1 MTDLDYST
9 LSKWIGIALCVS
21 QSAIFSGLNLA
32 LFGISRLNLE
42 VEVASGNARAK
53 KLLALRKDSNFLLA
67 TILWGNVAANCLLTL
82 LSDSVLA
89 GISAFLFSTIV
100 ITCVGEIV
108 PQAYFSRNA
117 LRMAAMLSP
126 VLRIYQVLLYVVAK
140 PTGVILDWWL
150 GKEGME
156 YYRERD
162 LREVIKKHVEAEE
175 SDLEHIEGRGAL
187 NFMTLDDL
195 PASEEGEPV
204 DPASVVS
211 LPVNV
216 DLPVFPKYANDRDD
230 PFVVELLKSGRK
242 WVILTDPEGEPQL
255 VLDADEFARDLLL
268 NPKPRS
274 PYSFCHRP
282 IVVANPDTELGDVI
296 SKLKIQPVSA
306 EDDVIDN
313 DIILVWAHN
322 EKRIITG
329 ADILGRLMRGI
340 ASREKKRESGAEP
353 TSSA

>member
-1 MTDLDYST
+1 MSDMDYPT
-9 LSKWIGIALCVS
+9 LSKWCGIALCVS
-21 QSAIFSGLNLA
+21 QSAMFSGLNLA

-42 VEVASGNARAK
+42 VEVAAGNEQAK

-89 GISAFLFSTIV
+89 GVSAFLFSTIV
-100 ITCVGEIV
+100 ITCAGEIA

-117 LRMAAMLSP
+117 LRMTALLSP
-126 VLRIYQVLLYVVAK
+126 ALRFYQFLFFPVTK
-140 PTGVILDWWL
+140 PTGAILDWWL
-150 GKEGME
+150 GKEGLE

-162 LREVIKKHVEAEE
+162 LREVIRKHVEAEE

-204 DPASVVS
+204 DPESIVS

-216 DLPVFPKYANDRDD
+216 DLPVFPAYENNRED
-230 PFVVELLKSGRK
+230 PFIVDLLKSGRK
-242 WVILTDPEGEPQL
+242 WVILTDPEGDPQL
-255 VLDADEFARDLLL
+255 VLDADGFARDLLIKT
-268 NPKPRS
+268 KPRS
-274 PYSFCHRP
+274 PYAFCHRP
-282 IVVANPDTELGDVI
+282 IVARNPDTELGDVI
-296 SKLKIQPVSA
+296 SKLRINPVHA

-313 DIILVWAHN
+313 DIILVWAR

-340 ASREKKRESGAEP
+340 ARREKKRVSAP
-353 TSSA
+353 ATANSS

>member
-1 MTDLDYST
+1 M
-9 LSKWIGIALCVS
+9 
-21 QSAIFSGLNLA
+21 FSGLNLA

-42 VEVASGNARAK
+42 VEVAAGNEQAK

-67 TILWGNVAANCLLTL
+67 TILWGNVASNCLLTL
-82 LSDSVLA
+82 LSDSVLT
-89 GISAFLFSTIV
+89 GVTAFLFSTDV
-100 ITCVGEIV
+100 ITCVGEIG

-117 LRMAAMLSP
+117 LRMASLLSP
-126 VLRIYQVLLYVVAK
+126 MLRFYQFIFFPVTK
-140 PTGVILDWWL
+140 PTGAILDWWL

-162 LREVIKKHVEAEE
+162 LREVIRKHVEAEE

-204 DPASVVS
+204 DPTSIVS

-216 DLPVFPKYANDRDD
+216 DLPVFPAYTNNRED
-230 PFVVELLKSGRK
+230 PFIVDLLKSGRK
-242 WVILTDPEGEPQL
+242 WVILTDPEGDPQL
-255 VLDADEFARDLLL
+255 VLDADGFARDLLIKT
-268 NPKPRS
+268 KPRS
-274 PYSFCHRP
+274 PYAFCHRP
-282 IVVANPDTELGDVI
+282 IVVRNPDTELGDVI
-296 SKLKIQPVSA
+296 SKLKISPVHA

-313 DIILVWAHN
+313 DIILVWAAN

-340 ASREKKRESGAEP
+340 ARREKKRVSGPEA
-353 TSSA
+353 SSAA

>member
-1 MTDLDYST
+1 MIDPEIKTYAT
-9 LSKWIGIALCVS
+9 WCGIALCVS
-21 QSAIFSGLNLA
+21 QSAMFSGLNLA

-42 VEVASGNARAK
+42 VEVASGNAKAR
-53 KLLALRKDSNFLLA
+53 KLLDLRRDSNFLLA
-67 TILWGNVAANCLLTL
+67 TILWGNVGANCLLTL

-89 GISAFLFSTIV
+89 GVSAFLFSTIV

-117 LRMAAMLSP
+117 LRMAALLSP
-126 VLRIYQVLLYVVAK
+126 LLRFYQFLLYPITK
-140 PTGVILDWWL
+140 PTGTVLDWWL

-175 SDLEHIEGRGAL
+175 TDLEHIEGRGAL

-204 DPASVVS
+204 DPDSVIS

-216 DLPVFPKYANDRDD
+216 DLPVFPEYRNTPDD
-230 PFVVELLKSGRK
+230 PFIRNLLKSGRK
-242 WVILTDPEGEPQL
+242 WVILTDPDGQPQL
-255 VLDADEFARDLLL
+255 VLDADGFARDLLI
-268 NPKPRS
+268 KTTPRS
-274 PYSFCHRP
+274 PYAFCHRP
-282 IVVANPDTELGDVI
+282 LVVRNPDTELGDVI
-296 SKLKIQPVSA
+296 SRLRIQPVSA
-306 EDDVIDN
+306 DDDVIDD
-313 DIILVWAHN
+313 DIILVWAA

-340 ASREKKRESGAEP
+340 AKREKRPVGA
-353 TSSA
+353 SRKN

>member
-1 MTDLDYST
+1 MEYTQT
-9 LSKWIGIALCVS
+9 LTWAGIALCVS
-21 QSAIFSGLNLA
+21 QSAMFSGLNLA

-42 VEVASGNARAK
+42 VEVASGNDRAR

-89 GISAFLFSTIV
+89 GVSAFLFSTIL
-100 ITCVGEIV
+100 ITCVGEIM

-117 LRMAAMLSP
+117 LRMAALMSP
-126 VLRIYQVLLYVVAK
+126 ILRMYQFLLYPVTK

-162 LREVIKKHVEAEE
+162 LREVIRKHVEAEE
-175 SDLEHIEGRGAL
+175 TDLEHIEGRGAL

-195 PASEEGEPV
+195 PASQEGEPV
-204 DPASVVS
+204 DPESVIS

-216 DLPVFPKYANDRDD
+216 DLPVFPEFQNSRDD
-230 PFVVELLKSGRK
+230 PFVVNLLRSGRK
-242 WVILTDPEGEPQL
+242 WVILTDPEGQPQL
-255 VLDADEFARDLLL
+255 ALDADGFARDLLL
-268 NPKPRS
+268 RPRPRS
-274 PYSFCHRP
+274 PYAFCHRP
-282 IVVANPDTELGDVI
+282 IVVRNPDTELGDVI
-296 SKLKIQPVSA
+296 SRLKIQPVSA
-306 EDDVIDN
+306 GDDVIDH
-313 DIILVWAHN
+313 DIILVWAD

-340 ASREKKRESGAEP
+340 AKRDKRPAAS
-353 TSSA
+353 